1 MTSFFNRSPKHQSH
15 HYQQQQQ
22 QQQHQDVTDISYSM
36 ENVSISSNAMMDI
49 DTSYRSSKPTFNNP
63 PQQQQV
69 QNNLFNK
76 ENITPLNSPTK
87 SILHNSPQTKSSTS
101 PQHLYNKLVN
111 ANYNGNSPQPPSHQQ
126 QQQNNNRA
134 LQNNINQLQPPLNK
148 RYKLTEEEFYS
159 KANSARTKRLTSIAQ
174 LYFLDYYCDMFD
186 YVINRRER
194 TCIVEKNLLT
204 DPIYKNDIIKQQFE
218 WKNYI
223 GRERALLRKRR
234 LKPKHKD
241 FEMITQI
248 GQGGY
253 GQVFLSRK
261 RDTREICALKILNK
275 KLLIKLDETRHVL
288 TERDILTNTRSDWLV
303 KLLYAFQDHEKVFL
317 AMEFVPG
324 GDFRTLLNNTG
335 YLIPPHA
342 RFYISE
348 MFAAVNSL
356 HELGF
361 THRDLKPENFLI
373 DSKGHIKL
381 TDFGLAAGTVCNDR
395 IESMK
400 IKLQNLQNLNDF
412 NEPNSNSNSN
422 DNGYQVPSSLIYERQ
437 KIFKQSQQQ
446 QQNSN
451 NTTANSIVGSPD
463 YMALEVLEGKNYNY
477 TIDYWSLGCMLFEAL
492 CGYPPFSGS
501 KQDETYYNLKHWKT
515 CLRRPQTKD
524 GRYVFSDRTWNLII
538 KLIASPNNRLQNF
551 KQVQQQNYFN
561 DIKDWNNLRLKTP
574 PFTPQ
579 LDNEEDAGYFDDFED
594 DEMMMKYKDV
604 FARQEQ
610 NEQLLEKSNNNNEGI
625 TTINTKFG
633 KRFNGSKF
641 NDNFI
646 GFTFKH
652 KSNPN
657 NKFTNGNTNRYAN
670 NNNNNNNNNYN
681 NNNGEINLLNMVE
694 NGNSRSSRLNPLAT
708 LY

>member
-1 MTSFFNRSPKHQSH
+1 
-15 HYQQQQQ
+15 
-22 QQQHQDVTDISYSM
+22 
-36 ENVSISSNAMMDI
+36 MMDI
-49 DTSYRSSKPTFNNP
+49 DTSYRSPNRTQFN
-63 PQQQQV
+63 Q
-69 QNNLFNK
+69 FNK

-87 SILHNSPQTKSSTS
+87 SILQGSPVGTANPGTPYKSGRL
-101 PQHLYNKLVN
+101 Q
-111 ANYNGNSPQPPSHQQ
+111 QPYTPTPAPPVPATHIPHTPATIQKQQ
-126 QQQNNNRA
+126 QQQQQQQEEV
-134 LQNNINQLQPPLNK
+134 QNIQAIQENINQLQPPPSQ
-148 RYKLTEEEFYS
+148 RFKLSQDEFY
-159 KANSARTKRLTSIAQ
+159 KRANSPKTKRLTSVAQ

-186 YVINRRER
+186 YVISRRER
-194 TCIVEKNLLT
+194 TRLVENRLLT
-204 DPIYKNDIIKQQFE
+204 DPSFQNDPQRQQLE

-241 FEMITQI
+241 FEMITQV

-253 GQVFLSRK
+253 GQVFLARK
-261 RDTREICALKILNK
+261 KDTREICALKILNK
-275 KLLIKLDETRHVL
+275 KLLVKLDETRHVL

-303 KLLYAFQDHEKVFL
+303 KLLYAFQDPEKVYL

-335 YLIPPHA
+335 YLLPPHA

-348 MFAAVNSL
+348 MFCAVNSL

-381 TDFGLAAGTVCNDR
+381 TDFGLAAGTVSNDR
-395 IESMK
+395 IESMRL
-400 IKLQNLQNLNDF
+400 KLKNLQDL
-412 NEPNSNSNSN
+412 
-422 DNGYQVPSSLIYERQ
+422 DNYQLPSRLMLERQ
-437 KIFKQSQQQ
+437 KLFKQSQGHH
-446 QQNSN
+446 NL
-451 NTTANSIVGSPD
+451 ANSIVGSPD
-463 YMALEVLEGKNYNY
+463 YMALEVLEGKNYDY

-501 KQDETYYNLKHWKT
+501 KQDETYYNLKNWKT
-515 CLRRPQTKD
+515 ALRRPQAKD
-524 GRYVFSDRTWNLII
+524 GRYVFSDRTWSLMT
-538 KLIASPNNRLQNF
+538 KLIASPSNRIRTF
-551 KQVQQQNYFN
+551 KQIQQTSYFS
-561 DIKDWNNLRLKTP
+561 DIKDWENLRNRTP

-594 DEMMMKYKDV
+594 EEMMMKYKDV

-610 NEQLLEKSNNNNEGI
+610 NEQLLEKAGSQRK
-625 TTINTKFG
+625 KFQQ
-633 KRFNGSKF
+633 N
-641 NDNFI
+641 NFI

-657 NKFTNGNTNRYAN
+657 NKFGSA
-670 NNNNNNNNNYN
+670 
-681 NNNGEINLLNMVE
+681 EVNLLNI
-694 NGNSRSSRLNPLAT
+694 GGSSYRSGGLDPLAT

>member
-1 MTSFFNRSPKHQSH
+1 
-15 HYQQQQQ
+15 
-22 QQQHQDVTDISYSM
+22 M
-36 ENVSISSNAMMDI
+36 ENVSISSNNMMDI
-49 DTSYRSSKPTFNNP
+49 DTSYLSSKAHYNNNP
-63 PQQQQV
+63 
-69 QNNLFNK
+69 NNNTQLNK

-87 SILHNSPQTKSSTS
+87 SVLQSSPNTAQKYNKYYGQNAPPS
-101 PQHLYNKLVN
+101 PQHSHPY
-111 ANYNGNSPQPPSHQQ
+111 HQQ
-126 QQQNNNRA
+126 LHQHQHPHQQAQAPLTPNGFLQDQKTTA
-134 LQNNINQLQPPLNK
+134 LQNNITKLQPRPDNNK
-148 RYKLTEEEFYS
+148 YKLTDEEFR
-159 KANSARTKRLTSIAQ
+159 KRANSSRTKRLTSVAQ

-186 YVINRRER
+186 YVISRKER
-194 TCIVEKNLLT
+194 SEQVERALLT
-204 DPIYKNDIIKQQFE
+204 DENFKNQPQKQQME

-241 FEMITQI
+241 FEMITQV

-253 GQVFLSRK
+253 GQVFLARK
-261 RDTREICALKILNK
+261 KDTREICALKVLNK
-275 KLLIKLDETRHVL
+275 KLLVKLDETRHVL
-288 TERDILTNTRSDWLV
+288 TERDILTNTRSEWLV
-303 KLLYAFQDHEKVFL
+303 KLLYAFQDPEKVFL

-373 DSKGHIKL
+373 DSKGHVKL
-381 TDFGLAAGTVCNDR
+381 TDFGLAAGTVSNDR
-395 IESMK
+395 IESMR
-400 IKLQNLQNLNDF
+400 IKLKSLEDLEN
-412 NEPNSNSNSN
+412 
-422 DNGYQVPSSLIYERQ
+422 YQLPSRSMFERQ
-437 KIFKQSQQQ
+437 KIFKQSQEVHH
-446 QQNSN
+446 NL
-451 NTTANSIVGSPD
+451 ANSIVGSPD
-463 YMALEVLEGKNYNY
+463 YMALEVLEGKNYDY

-501 KQDETYYNLKHWKT
+501 KQDETYHNLKHWKT
-515 CLRRPQTKD
+515 ALRRPQTKD

-538 KLIASPNNRLQNF
+538 KLIASPNSRLKNF
-551 KQVQQQNYFN
+551 KQVQQMGYFN
-561 DIKDWNNLRLKTP
+561 DIKDWDNLRERTP

-594 DEMMMKYKDV
+594 EEMMMKYKDV
-604 FARQEQ
+604 FARQEH
-610 NEQLLEKSNNNNEGI
+610 NEQLLEKSGANKI
-625 TTINTKFG
+625 QQY
-633 KRFNGSKF
+633 
-641 NDNFI
+641 NFI

-657 NKFTNGNTNRYAN
+657 NNFGNA
-670 NNNNNNNNNYN
+670 
-681 NNNGEINLLNMVE
+681 EINLLNMAGGAAGQ
-694 NGNSRSSRLNPLAT
+694 NGRSTRLNPLAT